1 MASRILSVSNAL
13 APNPTSD
20 VVIDGKAYNT
30 ETEPKQVLLQERANA
45 SFNVRD
51 LTHYLDGG
59 AENTAVN
66 ERVMTSIERDPL
78 FHNDDF
84 YDLSKD
90 QLRSQTFTRVAAL
103 SRYIDPENSA
113 ITNHRF
119 SLLGIAD
126 TSVVTR
132 AGVHFGLFLRSIRT
146 NGTDEQYKYWVGQGA
161 TTLKRFYGCFGM
173 TEMGHG
179 SNVQGLETTATF
191 DPATDEFVINTPHLG
206 ATKWWIGGA
215 AHSATHSVVF
225 ARLIANGKD
234 YGTKPFVVQLRSI
247 PDFSLQPG
255 VAIGDIGK
263 KMGRD
268 GVDNGWIQ
276 FTHVRIPRENLLQR
290 YVKVDAKGNVT
301 QPLAAQQLGYAA
313 LVDGRVTMVND
324 SFQSSKR
331 FLTIAIRYAA
341 VRRQFGNN
349 PKDKSETRLLDYPH
363 HQRRLLPRLAL
374 TYAINAAAFSVSELQ
389 AEAAEALESVDV
401 TDKAAFKA
409 AIDESKELFSVS
421 AGLKAFTTWATSTT
435 IDECRQACGGHG
447 YSGYSGFG
455 QGYNDWAVMCTWEG
469 DNNVLTLSTGRSLI
483 QSNLAIRKR
492 SATSTTKIP
501 KAVAYLTRSAQLK
514 NVKLGNR
521 SLADP
526 KVLIEA
532 WESIASSTINRATDA
547 YGRELSK
554 NGGNVE
560 LAFETVSQHRF
571 QAATVHTKLYL
582 VASFV
587 NRIEATA
594 TSAIKPILTDLAVL
608 LGLWLLEAD
617 LAKFLQSGFL
627 TSAQSETVADLIDSY
642 NTKIREQAIPL
653 TDAFNLSDYFIN
665 SGLGNYDGDV
675 YNHYFSRV
683 VRRSADAS
691 TSSNKK
697 DAKPEY
703 FESIT
708 SKFLFRED

>member
-1 MASRILSVSNAL
+1 MANRIISLSNAL
-13 APNPTSD
+13 VSNQTSD

-30 ETEPKQVLLQERANA
+30 ETEPKQVLLRERANA
-45 SFNVRD
+45 SFDIRE
-51 LTHYLDGG
+51 LTHYLNGG
-59 AENTAVN
+59 PENTAVT

-78 FHNDDF
+78 FQNDDF

-90 QLRSQTFTRVAAL
+90 QLRAQTFSRVAAL
-103 SRYIDPENSA
+103 SRYVDPENQA
-113 ITNHRF
+113 LTNQRF
-119 SLLGIAD
+119 SYLGIAD

-146 NGTDEQYKYWVGQGA
+146 NGTDEQYKHWVGQGA

-191 DPATDEFVINTPHLG
+191 DPETDEFVINTPHLG

-225 ARLIANGKD
+225 ARLISNGKD

-276 FTHVRIPRENLLQR
+276 FTHVRIPRSHLLQR
-290 YVKVDAKGNVT
+290 YVKVDPKGNVT
-301 QPLAAQQLGYAA
+301 QPPAAQQLGYAA

-331 FLTIAIRYAA
+331 FLTIALRYAA
-341 VRRQFGNN
+341 IRRQFGKD
-349 PKDKSETRLLDYPH
+349 PKDNGETRILDYPH

-374 TYAINAAAFSVSELQ
+374 TYAMNAAAFSVSELQ
-389 AEAAEALESVDV
+389 TEAGNALRNVDV
-401 TDKAAFKA
+401 TDKVAFKA
-409 AIDESKELFSVS
+409 AIEESKELFSDS
-421 AGLKAFTTWATSTT
+421 AGLKAFTTWATSAT

-483 QSNLAIRKR
+483 QSNLAIRRRK
-492 SATSTTKIP
+492 ANSTAKVPTAI
-501 KAVAYLTRSAQLK
+501 AYLLRSEQLK
-514 NVKLGNR
+514 GVKLGSR
-521 SLADP
+521 SLNDP
-526 KVLIEA
+526 KVLVEA
-532 WESIASSTINRATDA
+532 WESIAASTINRATDA
-547 YGRELSK
+547 YERELAK

-560 LAFETVSQHRF
+560 LAFETVSQRRF
-571 QAATVHTKLYL
+571 EAATVHTKLYL

-594 TSAIKPILTDLAVL
+594 TPGVKSVLTDLAVL

-627 TSAQSETVADLIDSY
+627 TSEQSETVSDLVDSY
-642 NTKIREQAIPL
+642 TAKIRTQAIPL

-683 VRRSADAS
+683 VRRSADGT

-697 DAKPEY
+697 DARPEY
-703 FESIT
+703 FERIT